1 MKKEIYFAG
10 GCFWG
15 LEKLFSMVEGVETQC
30 GFANGFDGIEPTYEM
45 VCNKNTGFKETVK
58 VTYDPDVVDIKV
70 LLFMYFQ
77 VIDPTVRNR
86 QGFDVGH
93 QYQTGIYYNDG
104 ENGPT
109 KSAIDDITLA
119 EITYAKHFFVEIEP
133 LKNYFPAE
141 DEHQHYLDKHPGGY
155 CHIHPQRMKKIMEYV
170 NEHKDNFVYD
180 KAAKAIL
187 KIEI

>member
-10 GCFWG
+10 GCYWG
-15 LEKLFSMVEGVETQC
+15 LEKLFSMIPNIETEV
-30 GFANGFDGIEPTYEM
+30 GFANGDDGIEPTYEM
-45 VCNKNTGFKETVK
+45 VCNKKTGFKETVK
-58 VTYDPDVVDIKV
+58 VTYDSEETDIKK

-93 QYQTGIYYNDG
+93 QYQTGIYYTDKDIKK
-104 ENGPT
+104 E
-109 KSAIDDITLA
+109 IDEIILS

-133 LKNYFPAE
+133 LKNYFKAE

-155 CHIHPQRMKKIMEYV
+155 CHIHPTRMEKIIEYLE
-170 NEHKDNFVYD
+170 EHKDDFKYD
-180 KAAKAIL
+180 KAAKQIL
-187 KIEI
+187 RIEI